1 MRVSVLANGVVPTRM
16 TLDSPAALVPQSVS
30 LRWGSNRPA
39 AMRASELGSTSA
51 ACVSEQHTA
60 SRRAARR
67 ILAGGAL
74 FQTDRGGMR
83 FAAGW
88 VPRADRR
95 RRDSESPSKC
105 TLRRPRACA
114 KTAGGGKASN
124 QTKPKLRAD
133 GGFLTVASTGATVT
147 TGAVGRRPSR
157 ASRLL
162 GHSTMHHPPWVVVAL
177 WRCSYGPAYNKQ
189 AFLSLLSSWSGR
201 WLVGGSCTCTARPWC
216 YVA

>member
-114 KTAGGGKASN
+114 KTASRWRLPHRRLYGRYCHHGCSGQAPFARLTPPRTFHDAPPPVGGG
-124 QTKPKLRAD
+124 
-133 GGFLTVASTGATVT
+133 GFMA
-147 TGAVGRRPSR
+147 
-157 ASRLL
+157 LL
-162 GHSTMHHPPWVVVAL
+162 L
-177 WRCSYGPAYNKQ
+177 WPC
-189 AFLSLLSSWSGR
+189 L
-201 WLVGGSCTCTARPWC
+201 
-216 YVA
+216 